1 MICSIV
7 LEIVSFV
14 CLPKY
19 GGLFSMMRTL
29 QFYPYF
35 LMGYCMKQRPDLLE
49 NNRKWFVV
57 GGLASVVFISRFAGR
72 LLHLCEYQ
80 TYSLRE
86 MLPHSDFSVFGLVA
100 FRYGYIVASLF
111 IGGLILWG
119 VNRSRWVQKF
129 AAWGQGTLFVYY
141 GHIFL
146 FALVC
151 KLQPSLTESLL
162 WAAAVVVLLSYVSK
176 KSFSR
181 ILMNPVSTLLKNMKI
196 F

>member
-1 MICSIV
+1 
-7 LEIVSFV
+7 
-14 CLPKY
+14 
-19 GGLFSMMRTL
+19 
-29 QFYPYF
+29 
-35 LMGYCMKQRPDLLE
+35 
-49 NNRKWFVV
+49 
-57 GGLASVVFISRFAGR
+57 
-72 LLHLCEYQ
+72 
-80 TYSLRE
+80 

-119 VNRSRWVQKF
+119 VNRSRWVQRF

-181 ILMNPVSTLLKNMKI
+181 ILMNPVSALLKNMKI